1 MSFIHDD
8 FLLETESA
16 RRLYHEYAVDQ
27 PILDY
32 HTHLPP
38 NDIAENRQFANLYE
52 IWLEGDHY
60 KWRAMRANG
69 VGEAFCTGEAEPY
82 DKYLAWARTVPK
94 TLRNPLYHWSH
105 LELKRYFDVDD
116 LLSETTA
123 AAVWE
128 QANERLKDPALSTV
142 EILKRF
148 RVMAVCTTDDP
159 TDDLRFHQQIAAAD
173 IPTRVYPT
181 FRPDKSLMVDQP
193 DHFNTWCDRLAEVTD
208 RDIDSL
214 EALEDALN
222 QRHEYFHSLGGR
234 LSDHGMPHCYASFC
248 DPAIAAAIFDKAR
261 VGRVVSPDEHRQF
274 ATHMM
279 VLFGRWDAQRG
290 WTKQMHIGPM
300 RNTNSRAFAKV
311 GPDAGFDSMGDWN
324 QADAMRAY
332 LDFLDREEALP
343 KTIVYN
349 LNPKDNYLFASM
361 VGNFQDGTTPGKMQI
376 GSGWWYLDQKE
387 GMTWQLN
394 ALSNVGL
401 LSRFVGML
409 TDSRSF
415 LSCPRHEYFRRIL
428 CNLLGNEMES
438 GELPPDFGLV
448 GHMVADICYANAR
461 DFFGLDLPSELSR

>member
-1 MSFIHDD
+1 MTFIHDD
-8 FLLETESA
+8 FLLGSESA
-16 RRLYHEYAVDQ
+16 RRLYHQYAVDQ

-38 NDIAENRQFANLYE
+38 HDIANNRQFANLFE

-69 VGEAFCTGEAEPY
+69 VSEEFCTGDADPY

-105 LELKRYFDVDD
+105 LELMRYFDVDV
-116 LLSETTA
+116 LLSERTA
-123 AAVWE
+123 KDVWE
-128 QANERLKDPALSTV
+128 QASDKLRNPALSTV
-142 EILKRF
+142 EILRRF
-148 RVMAVCTTDDP
+148 KVMAVCTTDDP
-159 TDDLRFHQQIAAAD
+159 TDDLAFHQQIAASD

-181 FRPDKSLMVDQP
+181 FRPDQALMVDRL
-193 DHFNTWCDRLAEVTD
+193 DVFNPWCDRLAQVVD
-208 RDIDSL
+208 RDINSL
-214 EALEDALN
+214 DALEGALN
-222 QRHEYFHSLGGR
+222 QRHEFFHSLGGR
-234 LSDHGMPHCYASFC
+234 LSDHGMPHCYADFC
-248 DPAIAAAIFDKAR
+248 DQKTASAIFDKAR
-261 VGRVVSPDEHRQF
+261 AGREVTPLEQSQF

-279 VLFGRWDAQRG
+279 LLFGRWDAKRG
-290 WTKQMHIGPM
+290 WTKQLHIGPM
-300 RNTNSRAFAKV
+300 RNTNSRAFAKI
-311 GPDAGFDSMGDWN
+311 GPDTGFDSMGDWR

-332 LDFLDREEALP
+332 FDFLDQEEALP
-343 KTIVYN
+343 KTVVYN

-361 VGNFQDGTTPGKMQI
+361 IGNFHDGDIPGKMQF

-387 GMTWQLN
+387 GMQWQLN

-428 CNLLGNEMES
+428 CNILGGEMET
-438 GELPPDFGLV
+438 GELPADFDLV
-448 GHMVADICYANAR
+448 GDMVADICYRNAR
-461 DFFGLDLPSELSR
+461 DFFGLEVAEEM